1 MAILVTGGTG
11 KTSLQLAHCLKSA
24 SIPFL
29 LASRKAKLTAPGGM
43 QAINFDYTD
52 SSSHQ
57 AIFTHS
63 FPYDEVIEA
72 VYLVAPE
79 VPDPVPVMNA
89 FIDIAIKNGV
99 KRFVLLSGSDTE
111 KGGDDTGGVW
121 QHLDD
126 IGVEYSVLKAS
137 WFMVL
142 LINLKDNFITCP
154 YVQSIKE
161 ESKFVSAMSD
171 GQAPFVSTSDI
182 ARVAMVALTSK
193 NPPDHDYRVLG
204 PELLNY
210 DEIAVKLSKV
220 LGRTITHV
228 KVTGEERIQMHVS
241 MGLPE
246 DLACYLTSLEVMT
259 ANGGEVRRN
268 DVVEKIGGHKP
279 KTFDEFAEEN
289 KNLWI

>member
-11 KTSLQLAHCLKSA
+11 KTSLQLAHRLQSA

-29 LASRKAKLTAPGGM
+29 LASRKAKLTAPDGM

-52 SSSHQ
+52 PSTYQ

-63 FPYDEVIEA
+63 FSHDEVIKA

-89 FIDIAIKNGV
+89 FIDVAIKNGV
-99 KRFVLLSGSDTE
+99 NRFVLLSGSDTE

-126 IGVEYSVLKAS
+126 IGVEYSILKAS
-137 WFMVL
+137 WFM
-142 LINLKDNFITCP
+142 DNFITCP
-154 YVQSIKE
+154 YVQSIRE

-171 GQAPFVSTSDI
+171 GQAPFVSASDI

-210 DEIAVKLSKV
+210 DEIATKLSKV

-228 KVTGEERIQMHVS
+228 KVRGEERIQIHVS
-241 MGLPE
+241 IGLPK

>member
-1 MAILVTGGTG
+1 MAVLVTGGTG
-11 KTSLQLAHCLKSA
+11 KTSLQLAHHLQSA

-29 LASRKAKLTAPGGM
+29 LASRKAKLTAPDGM
-43 QAINFDYTD
+43 QAINFDYADPSTY
-52 SSSHQ
+52 Q

-63 FPYDEVIEA
+63 FPHDEVIKA

-89 FIDIAIKNGV
+89 FIDVAIKNGV
-99 KRFVLLSGSDTE
+99 NRFVLLSGSDTE
-111 KGGDDTGGVW
+111 KGGDGQLV
-121 QHLDD
+121 
-126 IGVEYSVLKAS
+126 
-137 WFMVL
+137 M
-142 LINLKDNFITCP
+142 DNFIICP

-161 ESKFVSAMSD
+161 ENKFVSAMSD
-171 GQAPFVSTSDI
+171 GQAPFVSVSDI

-210 DEIAVKLSKV
+210 DEIAAKLSKI

-228 KVTGEERIQMHVS
+228 KVTGEERIQIYVS

-246 DLACYLTSLEVMT
+246 GLACYLTSLEVMT

-289 KNLWI
+289 KNLWM

>member
-11 KTSLQLAHCLKSA
+11 KTSIQLAHRLQSA

-29 LASRKAKLTAPGGM
+29 LASRKAKLTAPDGM

-52 SSSHQ
+52 SSTYQ
-57 AIFTHS
+57 AIFSHS
-63 FPYDEVIEA
+63 FPSDEVIKA
-72 VYLVAPE
+72 AYLVAPE
-79 VPDPVPVMNA
+79 VPDPMPVMNA
-89 FIDIAIKNGV
+89 FIDVAIKNGV
-99 KRFVLLSGSDTE
+99 NRFVLLSGSDTE
-111 KGGDDTGGVW
+111 KGGGDTGGVW

-126 IGVEYSVLKAS
+126 VGVEYSVLKAS
-137 WFMVL
+137 WFM
-142 LINLKDNFITCP
+142 DNFITWP

-161 ESKFVSAMSD
+161 ENKFVSAMSD
-171 GQAPFVSTSDI
+171 GQAPFVSASDI
-182 ARVAMVALTSK
+182 ARVAMAALTSN
-193 NPPDHDYRVLG
+193 NPPNHDYRVLG

-210 DEIAVKLSKV
+210 DEIAAKLSKV
-220 LGRTITHV
+220 LGRTIAHF
-228 KVTGEERIQMHVS
+228 KVTGEERIQTHVS

-289 KNLWI
+289 KDLWM

>member
-11 KTSLQLAHCLKSA
+11 KTSLQLAHHLKSA

-29 LASRKAKLTAPGGM
+29 LASRKAKLTAPDGM

-52 SSSHQ
+52 PSTYQ

-63 FPYDEVIEA
+63 FPHDEVIKA

-89 FIDIAIKNGV
+89 FIDVAIKNGIN
-99 KRFVLLSGSDTE
+99 RFVLLSGSDTE
-111 KGGDDTGGVW
+111 KGGDDAGGVW

-126 IGVEYSVLKAS
+126 TGVEYSVLKAS
-137 WFMVL
+137 WFM
-142 LINLKDNFITCP
+142 DNFIIWP

-161 ESKFVSAMSD
+161 ENKFISAMSD
-171 GQAPFVSTSDI
+171 GQAPFVSASDI

-210 DEIAVKLSKV
+210 DEIAAKLSKV

-228 KVTGEERIQMHVS
+228 KVTGEERIQTHVS

-246 DLACYLTSLEVMT
+246 GLACYLTSLEVMT

>member
-1 MAILVTGGTG
+1 MAILVTVGTG
-11 KTSLQLAHCLKSA
+11 KTSLHLARRLQSA

-29 LASRKAKLTAPGGM
+29 LACRNAKLTAPDGM

-52 SSSHQ
+52 PSTYQ

-63 FPYDEVIEA
+63 FPHDEVIKA
-72 VYLVAPE
+72 VYLIAPE
-79 VPDPVPVMNA
+79 VSDPVPVVNA
-89 FIDIAIKNGV
+89 FVDVAIRNAV
-99 KRFVLLSGSDTE
+99 DRFVLISGSDTE
-111 KGGDDTGGVW
+111 KGRDDTGGVW

-137 WFMVL
+137 WFM
-142 LINLKDNFITCP
+142 DNFITWP
-154 YVQSIKE
+154 YVQSIRE
-161 ESKFVSAMSD
+161 ENKFVSAMSD
-171 GQAPFVSTSDI
+171 GQAPFVSASDI
-182 ARVAMVALTSK
+182 ARVAMVAPTSK
-193 NPPDHDYRVLG
+193 NPPNHDYRVLD

-210 DEIAVKLSKV
+210 DEIATKLSKV
-220 LGRTITHV
+220 LGRTIAHV

-268 DVVEKIGGHKP
+268 DMVEKIGGHEP
-279 KTFDEFAEEN
+279 KTFDKFAEEN
-289 KNLWI
+289 KNLWM